1 MIDSWT
7 WVEYWKGGRS
17 SRAAASYIDGDE
29 EAFVSTMNLLEIYSW
44 VARYYG
50 ESVAKNKLETV
61 EKRCFSIPVE
71 KGIAIEAAKLK
82 LKHKLGIAD
91 SVILATAKNL
101 NAKLV
106 TGDPDFKKMEGV
118 TFIG

>member
-7 WVEYWKGGRS
+7 WIEYWKGGKY
-17 SRAAASYIDGDE
+17 SRAAANYIDGDE
-29 EAFVSTMNLLEIYSW
+29 EAFVSTINLIEIYSW
-44 VARYYG
+44 VARYYN

-61 EKRCFSIPVE
+61 ERRCFIMPVE
-71 KGIAIEAAKLK
+71 KSTSIEAAKLK
-82 LKHKLGIAD
+82 LKYKLGIAD

-106 TGDPDFKKMEGV
+106 TGDPDFKNIEGV
-118 TFIG
+118 IFIG